1 MVQWLRFHAFNAGGP
16 GSIPSQVTRFQM
28 PQLKILHAINLKKK
42 KIPCATT
49 KTQWQ
54 PNKYIYFKKDH
65 GLGSRSLLGQDEGF
79 RHG

>member
-42 KIPCATT
+42 KSHVPQLRPSGNQI
-49 KTQWQ
+49 
-54 PNKYIYFKKDH
+54 NIFILKKIM
-65 GLGSRSLLGQDEGF
+65 G
-79 RHG
+79 